1 MKRWLISLVLL
12 FPLASLGQEPETSR
26 QAIPPVIC
34 APSENNSFQVRIR
47 DGIPSIAVSPGGRM
61 WVTWYSSR
69 TKKEDETNYV
79 ILSSSRDGGRSWEEV
94 YVCDPDEMGPRR
106 AFDPQVW
113 ISPDGLL
120 RWTWTDRLGSK
131 STMPVNDQLWMMT
144 LDSES
149 GATVEEPRMI
159 ARGVMLGKPI
169 VLSDGTWL
177 LPVSRWKEAPSACF
191 YASSDKGATFEFRG
205 GVTLP
210 KEVRLFDEHNVLQKK
225 DGSLHVYMRSA
236 GKPDNCLWEASSKD
250 GGFTWSRP
258 RQADVGHLGSR
269 IFVTRLSSGN
279 WLMVKHGGPGEVLPS
294 RSRLTAMIS
303 TDEGKSWKGSYVLDP
318 RDKCSY
324 PDGQQ
329 LPDGRIAVISDF
341 DRAGAREISY
351 VVFSEKDVLSSS
363 APSPKR
369 MLVSGGSPIPRE
381 PKLSDDILVNSPDY
395 IVFVPRQPQD
405 LKDCNPFQIGD
416 RYNDHF
422 QVIQD
427 PDRGLTYSFWT
438 QATRESR
445 ADQHIAF
452 SRSADGGKTWTDPVI
467 LAGGRTLSI
476 PSLTASWQQ
485 PMLSKSGRLYCLWN
499 QQTTSEGPHCG
510 VMFGFYSDDG
520 GQTWSTPQMVPLKRM
535 DMDPEDQLVPPS
547 WCNWQRP
554 LRLGEGGRFL
564 VGCSRHGKA
573 PYDERKSCKVEFW
586 QFDNIDENPEVKD
599 IRISYF
605 GTDRKAFDATTVST
619 DEGFR
624 PREGDAVEEASIVGL
639 PDGRLFAL
647 MRSSVGHPLWSVSSD
662 RGKTWS
668 HPKVLRDK
676 DGGKPF
682 LQPRSPCP
690 MYDHGGPE
698 AFSGKYFALIHNTFD
713 FNAPKAY
720 QNRGPLYLIAGTFV
734 PGAEQ
739 PIWFKEPKL
748 FAPRPSRNSFYTSY
762 TVLNGEG
769 VLWFND
775 MKYYLLGRI
784 ITEEWWK

>member
-1 MKRWLISLVLL
+1 MKKLLILAALL
-12 FPLASLGQEPETSR
+12 GCLPLRAGDERPVV
-26 QAIPPVIC
+26 PPVIC
-34 APSENNSFQVRIR
+34 PPADNPSYQTRVR
-47 DGIPSIAVSPGGRM
+47 DGIPSIAVSEGGRM

-79 ILSSSRDGGRSWEEV
+79 ILSSSLDGGRSWQEV

-106 AFDPQVW
+106 TFDPQVW
-113 ISPDGLL
+113 VSPDGLL
-120 RWTWTDRLGSK
+120 RWIWTDRLGSK

-144 LDSES
+144 LDAES
-149 GATVEEPRMI
+149 GATVEGPRMI

-169 VLSDGTWL
+169 VLSDGAWL
-177 LPVSRWKEAPSACF
+177 FPVSRWKEAPSACF
-191 YASSDKGATFEFRG
+191 YATNDAGKTFEYRG

-210 KEVRLFDEHNVLQKK
+210 KEVRQFDEHNVLQRK

-236 GKPDNCLWEASSKD
+236 GKPDNCLWEADSKD
-250 GGFTWSRP
+250 SGYTWTKP
-258 RQADVGHLGSR
+258 RQAAVGHLGSR

-303 TDEGKSWKGSYVLDP
+303 KDEGRSWKGNYVIDP

-329 LPDGRIAVISDF
+329 TADGLIYVISDY
-341 DRAGAREISY
+341 DRAGAKEISF
-351 VVFSEKDVLSSS
+351 VCFKEGDVLSKS
-363 APSPKR
+363 APAPER
-369 MLVSGGSPIPRE
+369 RLVSGGSAAPQKKADVPE
-381 PKLSDDILVNSPDY
+381 DIMVNSPDY
-395 IVFVPRQPQD
+395 IVFVPKQPQD
-405 LKDCNPFQIGD
+405 LKDCDPFTVGD

-422 QVIQD
+422 QVLQD
-427 PDRGLTYSFWT
+427 PGRGLTYAFWT

-452 SRSADGGKTWTDPVI
+452 SKSRDGGKTWTEPVI

-499 QQTTSEGPHCG
+499 QQTTSAGPHCG

-520 GQTWSTPQMVPLKRM
+520 GDTWSTPKLVPLKRM
-535 DMDPEDQLVPPS
+535 DMDPEDPLTPPS

-554 LRLGEGGRFL
+554 LRLGEGGKYL
-564 VGCSRHGKA
+564 VGCSRHGQA
-573 PYDERKSCKVEFW
+573 SYDSRKSCKVEFW
-586 QFDNIDENPEVKD
+586 QFDNIDDDPEIED

-605 GTDRKAFDATTVST
+605 GTNKKAFDATTVQT
-619 DEGFR
+619 DEGYR

-662 RGKTWS
+662 HGRTWS
-668 HPKVLRDK
+668 RPKVLRDR
-676 DGGKPF
+676 DGGKPY

-690 MYDHGGPE
+690 MYDWGGPE
-698 AFSGKYFALIHNTFD
+698 AHSGKYFALIHNTFD

-739 PIWFKEPKL
+739 PVWFKEPKL